1 MMNKR
6 ELLKKTKCQ
15 LEGGLRDGSDS
26 QALSSFNYHFITD
39 ILSVFLFQH
48 SVISWNGV
56 IHSHIERLD
65 DVLHHNS
72 DLRIHFYFAILDDR
86 ASLLVDCLYI
96 GHFTYRILLGEVQT
110 LRLESSHF
118 CFCHLCFKKLK
129 LLLSLRELSKHLHAL
144 QSAL

>member
-1 MMNKR
+1 MKIEDEGCWNKR

-15 LEGGLRDGSDS
+15 LEGGLEDGSDS

-48 SVISWNGV
+48 FVISRHSV
-56 IHSHIERLD
+56 VDSHIEHLN
-65 DVLHHNS
+65 DVFHYNS
-72 DLRIHFYFAILDDR
+72 DLRNHFYFAILDDR
-86 ASLLVDCLYI
+86 ASLLVDCLHV
-96 GHFTYRILLGEVQT
+96 GHFTYRILFGEVQT

-129 LLLSLRELSKHLHAL
+129 LLL
-144 QSAL
+144 